1 MKSMNLRRNTNSG
14 FTLPMLRERASTLPM
29 PRERSTLRSRR
40 AIVPPSRDEGGFTLV
55 ELMIAAAITV
65 VIVLVLGGMFLS
77 LTNTSMR
84 ASQRIDAFRD
94 ARAALQTME
103 RDMANLVQLPSTLPT
118 PTPTPPTSAAP
129 APLKS
134 AAYFA
139 LDNVWQDPNDPY
151 SANTG
156 SLNRQVFALIARSS
170 LTSSSSTSP
179 TPTPT
184 PTSGDLSAVG
194 YYCRWD
200 TDHYVLCR
208 FFRDSATTFAAMQS
222 NPGTYVPVATLYV
235 PSPNDEVLAAYVW
248 NFNVTLYD
256 GTGAVISA
264 YPYVCDPDAITINPL
279 PAAAEISFNAMSP
292 QAART
297 VMSVTS
303 SPNDWMNTTTPNYQ
317 RLILP
322 HMYQFRTRIN
332 LQ

>member
-1 MKSMNLRRNTNSG
+1 
-14 FTLPMLRERASTLPM
+14 
-29 PRERSTLRSRR
+29 
-40 AIVPPSRDEGGFTLV
+40 LV
-55 ELMIAAAITV
+55 ELLIAAAITV
-65 VIVLVLGGMFLS
+65 VIVLMLAGMFLS
-77 LTNTSMR
+77 LTNTSLR

-94 ARAALQTME
+94 ARPALQIIE
-103 RDMANLVQLPSTLPT
+103 RDMANLVQLPNTS
-118 PTPTPPTSAAP
+118 PTPTPPAV
-129 APLKS
+129 PLRS

-151 SANTG
+151 SANSG
-156 SLNRQVFALIARSS
+156 SLNRQIFALIATKNAGSS
-170 LTSSSSTSP
+170 I
-179 TPTPT
+179 
-184 PTSGDLSAVG
+184 SGDLCAVG

-208 FFRDSATTFAAMQS
+208 FFRDSATTFAAIQS
-222 NPGTYVPVATLYV
+222 FVGTYVPVATLYT
-235 PSPNDEVLAAYVW
+235 PSSSDEVLAAYVW

-256 GTGAVISA
+256 GNGAVISA
-264 YPYVCDPDAITINPL
+264 YPYICDPNAITINPL

-297 VMSVTS
+297 VMSVSS
-303 SPNDWMNTTTPNYQ
+303 SPNDWMNTTTTNYQ